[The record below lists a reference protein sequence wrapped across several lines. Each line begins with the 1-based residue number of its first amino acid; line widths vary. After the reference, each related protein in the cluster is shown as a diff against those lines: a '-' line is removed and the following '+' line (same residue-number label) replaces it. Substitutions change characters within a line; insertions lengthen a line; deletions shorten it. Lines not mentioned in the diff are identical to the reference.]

1 MDGMFPLSVD
11 CMLKATPKME
21 GGERV
26 IYCEPSNESTDMEGE
41 RVLRKALEESR
52 EYFLKKGNFDIDHLS
67 ITGYAR
73 GIANPRAYE
82 IGRPTDV
89 KLDQN
94 RTFVKGVIYQGATQ
108 EQANYFWNSITE
120 LQPPMPWWPSVGGHV
135 RNAGTILPKDEVAP
149 VRAIKKVYWNNIGFS
164 REPVN
169 TTVPGVTTIPIGLFA
184 KSWIGLGSDLIYKTV
199 EAGYGT
205 DHAALAGGGALR
217 QESLDHRLQS
227 VWSTLLRKVKGGKLK
242 LSNDPQQILDYFMES
257 EGMAADEAEQALRW
271 FAAQRNH
278 SHSHKELSH
287 V

>member
-1 MDGMFPLSVD
+1 MLSVN

-41 RVLRKALEESR
+41 RVLRQALADSKD
-52 EYFLKKGNFDIDHLS
+52 YFLKKGNFDIDHLS
-67 ITGYAR
+67 LTGYAR
-73 GIANPRAYE
+73 GIANPRWYE
-82 IGRPTDV
+82 IGRPTEV
-89 KLDQN
+89 KLDGN

-120 LQPPMPWWPSVGGHV
+120 LTPPMPWFPSVGGHV
-135 RNAGTILPKDEVAP
+135 RDAGTILPKDEAAP

-169 TTVPGVTTIPIGLFA
+169 TTVPGVTTMPIGSFA
-184 KSWIGLGSDLIYKTV
+184 KSWIGVGSNLIYKTV
-199 EAGYGT
+199 EAGHGT
-205 DHAALAGGGALR
+205 DHASLSGGGALR
-217 QESLDHRLQS
+217 QESLDRRLQS
-227 VWSTLLRKVKGGKLK
+227 VWTDLLHKVKAGTMHISK
-242 LSNDPQQILDYFMES
+242 DPQQLLDYFIES
-257 EGMAADEAEQALRW
+257 EGMDPDEAMQALRW

-278 SHSHKELSH
+278 SHPHKELSH